1 VARRDTETLMARL
14 FVLPERLHEETVVLG
29 GEDHRYLVR
38 VLRLRAGDE
47 VVLFDGAGQEAR
59 ARIERVGPRAAE
71 LRVLERTASAGTMGP
86 EVTLLV
92 GIPKG
97 DKMELVVQKATEL
110 GVARIVPMRTARS
123 IGPAEVARQ
132 AARRQRWIK
141 IAREA
146 ARQCGRNDVPDV
158 AATVELPAALA
169 ALPQDALRL
178 LFWEDARSVGLRDR
192 LSQHG
197 SRPARIVVA
206 VGPEG
211 GFDADEVENARRAGF
226 EVVGLG
232 PRTLR
237 AETAAMA
244 ALAIVGFALGD
255 LG

>member
-1 VARRDTETLMARL
+1 MPRL
-14 FVLPERLHEETVVLG
+14 FVLPERLCDETVVLG
-29 GEDHRYLVR
+29 GEDHRYLFR

-47 VVLFDGAGQEAR
+47 VVLFDGAGHEAR

-71 LRVLERTASAGTMGP
+71 LRVLERSARAAAAGP
-86 EVTLLV
+86 EITLLV

-110 GVARIVPMRTARS
+110 GATRIVPMRTARS
-123 IGPAEVARQ
+123 IGPAEVTRQ

-158 AATVELPAALA
+158 AAPVELAAALA
-169 ALPQDALRL
+169 AAPADALRL
-178 LFWEDARSVGLRDR
+178 LFWEDARAVRLRDR
-192 LSQHG
+192 LPVE
-197 SRPARIVVA
+197 RPARIVVA

-211 GFDADEVENARRAGF
+211 GFEANEVEIARQAGF

-244 ALAIVGFALGD
+244 ALAVVGFAVGD

>member
-1 VARRDTETLMARL
+1 MARL
-14 FVLPERLHEETVVLG
+14 FVMPELLHEETVVLG

-71 LRVLERTASAGTMGP
+71 LRVLERSASAGSSGP
-86 EVTLLV
+86 ELTLLC

-110 GVARIVPMRTARS
+110 GISRIVPVRTARS
-123 IGPAEVARQ
+123 IGPAEVTRQ

-158 AATVELPAALA
+158 TAPVELEAALA
-169 ALPQDALRL
+169 AVPQDALRL
-178 LFWEDARSVGLRDR
+178 LFWEEARGVRLRDR
-192 LSQHG
+192 LPPE
-197 SRPARIVVA
+197 RPARIVVA

-211 GFDADEVENARRAGF
+211 GFEAGEVESARRAGF

>member
-1 VARRDTETLMARL
+1 MARL
-14 FVLPERLHEETVVLG
+14 FVPPERLRDDIVVLG
-29 GEDHRYLVR
+29 SDDHRYLIR

-47 VVLFDGAGQEAR
+47 VVLFDGTGQEAR
-59 ARIERVGPRAAE
+59 ARIERISPRAAE
-71 LRVLERTASAGTMGP
+71 LRVLERAQAAVPVGP
-86 EVTLLV
+86 EITLLV

-97 DKMELVVQKATEL
+97 EKMEFVVQKATEL
-110 GVARIVPMRTARS
+110 GAARIVPVRSARF
-123 IGPAEVARQ
+123 IGPQEVTRQ

-146 ARQCGRNDVPDV
+146 ARQCGRADVPEVSAPVDF
-158 AATVELPAALA
+158 ASALA
-169 ALPQDALRL
+169 TAPEDALRL
-178 LFWEDARSVGLRDR
+178 LFWEEARGVRLRER
-192 LSQHG
+192 LPAAK
-197 SRPARIVVA
+197 PARIVLL

-211 GFDADEVENARRAGF
+211 GFEAQEVELARKAGF

-244 ALAIVGFALGD
+244 ILAVVGYALGD

>member
-1 VARRDTETLMARL
+1 VARRHFETLMARL
-14 FVLPERLHEETVVLG
+14 FVLPERLQDETVVLA
-29 GEDHRYLVR
+29 GEDHRYLIR
-38 VLRLRAGDE
+38 VLRLRVGDE

-71 LRVLERTASAGTMGP
+71 LRVLERTASPAAAGP
-86 EVTLLV
+86 EITLLV

-110 GVARIVPMRTARS
+110 GATRIVPMRTARS
-123 IGPAEVARQ
+123 IGPAEITRQ

-158 AATVELPAALA
+158 AAPVELAAAIA
-169 ALPQDALRL
+169 AAPQDALRL
-178 LFWEDARSVGLRDR
+178 LFWEESRGVRLRDR
-192 LSQHG
+192 LPAE
-197 SRPARIVVA
+197 RPARIVVA

-211 GFDADEVENARRAGF
+211 GFEASEVEIARQAGF

-237 AETAAMA
+237 AETAA
-244 ALAIVGFALGD
+244 LAVLAVVGYAVGD